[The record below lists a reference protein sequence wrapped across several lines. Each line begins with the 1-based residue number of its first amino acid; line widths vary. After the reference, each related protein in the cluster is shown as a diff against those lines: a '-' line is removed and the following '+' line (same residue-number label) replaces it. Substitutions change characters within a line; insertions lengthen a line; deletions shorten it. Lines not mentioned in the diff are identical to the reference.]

1 MIKAF
6 FFDLD
11 GTLVDTHRANFEA
24 YRRALDDFGVT
35 LTFDE
40 FKKSIGHQAKTFLP
54 WFAPGLSN
62 EELEKVACK
71 KKEYYKEVVHLSVIN
86 QQLVDFLT
94 YLKPNHTVVLV
105 TTAKRENAE
114 TILKHHDLLSLFDHI
129 ITFED
134 VTESKPSPEAYRIAL
149 ERSGLRPSE
158 AIAFEDSR
166 SGIMA
171 ASAAGIAVVEVKDFI
186 V

>member
-1 MIKAF
+1 MIRGF

-24 YRRALDDFGVT
+24 YRRALEDFGVR
-35 LTFDE
+35 LTFDD

-54 WFAPGLSN
+54 WFAPQLN
-62 EELEKVACK
+62 DEELAEVANK
-71 KKEYYKEVVHLSVIN
+71 KKEYYKEVVNLSRLN
-86 QQLVDFLT
+86 QQLVDILA
-94 YLKPNHTVVLV
+94 YLKPNHVVVLV

-114 TILKHHDLLSLFDHI
+114 TILKHHNLVGLFDHI

-149 ERSGLRPSE
+149 ERTGLKPSE

-166 SGIMA
+166 SGITA
-171 ASAAGIAVVEVKDFI
+171 ASAAGISVVEVRDFR

>member
-24 YRRALDDFGVT
+24 YRRALEEFGVT
-35 LTFDE
+35 LTFDD

-54 WFAPGLSN
+54 WFAPELSS
-62 EELEKVACK
+62 EDLEKVADK
-71 KKEYYKEVVHLSVIN
+71 KKQYYKEAVNLSRLN
-86 QQLVDFLT
+86 QQLVDLLT
-94 YLKPNHTVVLV
+94 YLKPNHTIVLV

-114 TILKHHDLLSLFDHI
+114 TILRHHNLMGSFDHV

-134 VTESKPSPEAYRIAL
+134 VTESKPSPEAYKVAL
-149 ERSGLRPSE
+149 ERTGILPAE
-158 AIAFEDSR
+158 AIAFEDSQ
-166 SGIMA
+166 SGISA
-171 ASAAGIAVVEVKDFI
+171 ASAAGIAVVEIKDFI